1 MNTLYVANDGTVFDA
16 ESDCRRYD
24 ELMAG
29 IYGSSDDDEDNSRE
43 YREWYYGF

>member
-1 MNTLYVANDGTVFDA
+1 MKTLYVANDGTVFDT

-24 ELMAG
+24 ELMAE
-29 IYGSSDDDEDNSRE
+29 IYGSSDDEDDSRE